1 MIIIRL
7 RVVVR
12 AFVFVKVRA
21 GSEMEVLGK
30 LRKFPEVK
38 ESYFVYG
45 LYDLVAVVETDS
57 MEHLKDAV
65 TWKIRRLG
73 SVISTITSMIAETK

>member
-1 MIIIRL
+1 M
-7 RVVVR
+7 VR

-38 ESYFVYG
+38 ESYYVYG

-57 MEHLKDAV
+57 MDHLRDAV
-65 TWKIRRLG
+65 TWKIRRL
-73 SVISTITSMIAETK
+73 SNVVSTITSMIAQSN